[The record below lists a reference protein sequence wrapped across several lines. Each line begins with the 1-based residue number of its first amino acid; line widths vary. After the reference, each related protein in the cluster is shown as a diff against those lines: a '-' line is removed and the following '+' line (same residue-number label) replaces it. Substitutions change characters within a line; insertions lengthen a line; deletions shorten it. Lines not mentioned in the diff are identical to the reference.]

1 MINPEKA
8 DQILQTLYENE
19 VMSEHDLE
27 NLAFLLTSDRQTLL
41 EWFDIVGVED
51 QRYAKTILQI
61 AHNYFVDTAKI
72 IDTTQAQQVLKKF
85 MS

>member
-8 DQILQTLYENE
+8 DQILQTLSDNE
-19 VMSEHDLE
+19 VMSDHDLN
-27 NLAFLLTSDRQTLL
+27 NLAFLLTSDRKTLI
-41 EWFDIVGVED
+41 EWFNIIDDED
-51 QRYAKTILQI
+51 QNYAKTILQI
-61 AHNYFVDTAKI
+61 AHNYFLDTAKI